1 MRLALVITTAAFTVL
16 TLFTALGSAA
26 PASASTWPARH
37 LDDRDNHAVV
47 SVHRGQTI
55 VLTLASTY
63 WTIGAPSGTAL
74 STLDGERK
82 TPNRTKPGCRGG
94 SGCGTDVRDFKA
106 VRTGTSGI
114 SATRSTC
121 GEALR
126 CPAGKTRFYVT
137 VHVIP

>member
-1 MRLALVITTAAFTVL
+1 MRITPVLLASALPVL
-16 TLFTALGSAA
+16 LSAA
-26 PASASTWPARH
+26 PAHATTWPTRH
-37 LDDRDNHAVV
+37 LDDRNNHGTV
-47 SVHRGQTI
+47 SVHVGQT
-55 VLTLASTY
+55 VELTLASTY

-74 STLDGERK
+74 GALGPERK
-82 TPNRTKPGCRGG
+82 TPNYTKPGCHPG

-114 SATRSTC
+114 SATRTTC

-126 CPAGKTRFYVT
+126 CTDAQSRFFVT

>member
-1 MRLALVITTAAFTVL
+1 MKLVLLLTAAALVGT
-16 TLFTALGSAA
+16 AA
-26 PASASTWPARH
+26 PAQATTWPTRH
-37 LDDRDNHAVV
+37 LDDRNNHGTV
-47 SVHRGQTI
+47 SVHVGQT
-55 VLTLASTY
+55 VELTLASTY

-74 STLDGERK
+74 GAVGPERK
-82 TPNRTKPGCRGG
+82 TPNYTKPGCHGG
-94 SGCGTDVRDFKA
+94 TGCGTDVRDFKA

-126 CPAGKTRFYVT
+126 CSDAQSRFFVT

>member
-1 MRLALVITTAAFTVL
+1 VKLVLLLSAAVL
-16 TLFTALGSAA
+16 VGTAA
-26 PASASTWPARH
+26 PAHATTSPTTWPTRH
-37 LDDRDNHAVV
+37 LDDRDNHHAV
-47 SVHRGQTI
+47 SVHVGQT
-55 VLTLASTY
+55 VELTLASTY
-63 WTIGAPSGTAL
+63 WTIGGPSGTAL
-74 STLDGERK
+74 GATGPERK
-82 TPNRTKPGCRGG
+82 TPNYTKPGCHGG

-126 CPAGKTRFYVT
+126 CPDDKSRFFVT

>member
-1 MRLALVITTAAFTVL
+1 MKLVLLLTATALVA
-16 TLFTALGSAA
+16 SAA
-26 PASASTWPARH
+26 PASATTWPTRH
-37 LDDRDNHAVV
+37 LDDRNNHGTV
-47 SVHRGQTI
+47 SVHVGQT
-55 VLTLASTY
+55 VELTLASTY

-74 STLDGERK
+74 GALGPERK
-82 TPNRTKPGCRGG
+82 TPNYTKPGCHGG
-94 SGCGTDVRDFKA
+94 TGCGTDVRDFKA

-126 CPAGKTRFYVT
+126 CSDAQSRFFVT